1 MLIKFYLVDRS
12 LKRLIEVQID
22 EQDTDFT
29 IRQLMYQVLVQQMG
43 VSKGWYMHYGLWAVR
58 EKTQF
63 GHG

>member
-29 IRQLMYQVLVQQMG
+29 IRQLMYQVLVQ
-43 VSKGWYMHYGLWAVR
+43 
-58 EKTQF
+58 
-63 GHG
+63 